1 MRRIRRPSH
10 ATVIAYLALFVALGG
25 TAMASL
31 IITSNSQ
38 VDRGTISG
46 HKPPSGKHPNIIA
59 GSINGKDLNGGA
71 VSGGKLAQH
80 DRGSFID
87 EAAAGDAKNRM
98 FALPFQT

>member
-46 HKPPSGKHPNIIA
+46 HKPPSATNSA
-59 GSINGKDLNGGA
+59 
-71 VSGGKLAQH
+71 
-80 DRGSFID
+80 R
-87 EAAAGDAKNRM
+87 
-98 FALPFQT
+98 